1 MGTLSFSRHGV
12 SESVGSTWN
21 IMGVGIKISQSL
33 EAEFLFLEAILVRIP
48 VELQSNQL
56 DDKLLNAI
64 YDRAEEQSK

>member
-1 MGTLSFSRHGV
+1 
-12 SESVGSTWN
+12 
-21 IMGVGIKISQSL
+21 MGVGIKISQSL